1 MQVILFRKIE
11 STIYTTKYDI
21 FLSVKIKFIYSFF
34 NLTHIGDSRSLQLAE
49 QERWV
54 QSSNHGSPRA
64 QRDKLWSFQAGRHPL
79 KAVTSQQ

>member
-1 MQVILFRKIE
+1 MRAILFRKIE
-11 STIYTTKYDI
+11 SAIYTTKYI
-21 FLSVKIKFIYSFF
+21 FLPLKIKFIYSFF
-34 NLTHIGDSRSLQLAE
+34 NLTRIGDSGSLQLAE